1 MANLR
6 RVPTLVY
13 IVLLIAAILAALSIG
28 GAQWFEAAENQRVAA
43 GGEANL
49 QVGLAYAFFAGYI
62 PVMVLL
68 AASITSGILLAK
80 RIRARQDAGLT
91 PAGWGNRAGVSLG
104 LLVLL
109 FAGVSV
115 LVWLFWFAAH
125 VLLVQ
130 SYGATVVGEAGMAGT
145 LPTVLGLVFGPGMT
159 GGLPAVLMTASA
171 PTEEEENA

>member
-13 IVLLIAAILAALSIG
+13 LVLLVATVLTAASIG

-43 GGEANL
+43 GGGANQ

-68 AASITSGILLAK
+68 AAGITSGIFLAK

-104 LLVLL
+104 MLLLLFAIVSVVVWLLWFAVHLVLL
-109 FAGVSV
+109 RN
-115 LVWLFWFAAH
+115 
-125 VLLVQ
+125 
-130 SYGATVVGEAGMAGT
+130 YGSAIIGEAGMAGT
-145 LPTVLGLVFGPGMT
+145 FPTVLGLIFGPGMT